1 MFPCVC
7 RPAPRPHHAG
17 GGEQSQAGD
26 DADHWCQ
33 VPSLVPSLGSP
44 SSSLASEAPH
54 TQVEVLPGLEDEP
67 EPELDN
73 LSTRSSACDCPAH
86 IHDRDTPLLIDKVSS
101 SVTSPYLPNHH
112 SLQGMSQ
119 AFSLLPAPAPVH
131 LDLTRPTTAP
141 PATTL
146 APLASLE
153 TITTAETGGQYST
166 QYSTQYTVHST
177 QYTAGDTAPSSPRSP
192 GTTVQFAEL
201 PVRRSYSYGV
211 LEKKWSL

>member
-26 DADHWCQ
+26 DDADHWCQ

-44 SSSLASEAPH
+44 SSSLASEPPR
-54 TQVEVLPGLEDEP
+54 TQVEVLPSLEDEP

-101 SVTSPYLPNHH
+101 SVATPGSP
-112 SLQGMSQ
+112 S
-119 AFSLLPAPAPVH
+119 
-131 LDLTRPTTAP
+131 
-141 PATTL
+141 
-146 APLASLE
+146 
-153 TITTAETGGQYST
+153 
-166 QYSTQYTVHST
+166 
-177 QYTAGDTAPSSPRSP
+177 
-192 GTTVQFAEL
+192 
-201 PVRRSYSYGV
+201 
-211 LEKKWSL
+211 